1 LNYFVTGATGFI
13 GRHLVAELL
22 KRDGTIYALV
32 REGSRGKLDALA
44 QTLGA
49 PDGKIV
55 PVAGDLS
62 KPGLGID
69 DFDGPIDHLFH
80 LAAVYDIEADEDASE
95 RANVEGTQHVI
106 EFANAHE
113 VGRFHHTSS
122 IAVAGNYEGIFQE
135 DMFDEGQKLPHHYH
149 RTKYE
154 SERLVREGV
163 ETKTLVFRPGI
174 VVGHSETGEMDKIDG
189 PYYFFKLLQKLREAL
204 PEWFPLAGPEGGQT
218 NIVPVDF
225 VARAMDHISH
235 LPDDELP
242 GDSFHLVNPEP
253 MTVGETLNEF
263 AKAAHAPQFAMRVD
277 QNLTNAVPKQVRA
290 GLKAL
295 PMVKR
300 IRNQLYHDIGVP
312 PAAMENRD
320 FRAKFDARD
329 SQRALSGTGIAV
341 PPLSTYAPLLWDYWE
356 RNLDPDLFRDRSLA
370 SVIKGKRVLI
380 TGASSGIGLETA
392 LKVGEAGGEVLLVS
406 RTREKL
412 EEVAKQVEEAGGI
425 AHVHPAD
432 LSDLEDIDRLA
443 AEVLEQHGGVD
454 VLVNNAGR
462 SIRRSVER
470 SYDRFHDYERTMQLN
485 YFGALKLI
493 LAFMPGMRERKSG
506 HIINVSSI
514 GVQTNTPRFSAY
526 VASKSA
532 LDAFSRCTAPEVVAD
547 NVKFTTVYMPLVRTP
562 MIAPT
567 DIYKA
572 FPTLT
577 PDEAAQMLCDAM
589 IDKPKRMAS
598 RLGTFGEV
606 LYAISPKTVDI
617 VLNQAYNLFPDS
629 SAAKKGKDG
638 DKDKGD
644 KKALPAGEK
653 KDDGEMSTE
662 AVAMAYLLRGVH
674 F

>member
-1 LNYFVTGATGFI
+1 
-13 GRHLVAELL
+13 
-22 KRDGTIYALV
+22 
-32 REGSRGKLDALA
+32 
-44 QTLGA
+44 
-49 PDGKIV
+49 
-55 PVAGDLS
+55 
-62 KPGLGID
+62 
-69 DFDGPIDHLFH
+69 
-80 LAAVYDIEADEDASE
+80 
-95 RANVEGTQHVI
+95 
-106 EFANAHE
+106 
-113 VGRFHHTSS
+113 
-122 IAVAGNYEGIFQE
+122 
-135 DMFDEGQKLPHHYH
+135 
-149 RTKYE
+149 
-154 SERLVREGV
+154 
-163 ETKTLVFRPGI
+163 
-174 VVGHSETGEMDKIDG
+174 
-189 PYYFFKLLQKLREAL
+189 
-204 PEWFPLAGPEGGQT
+204 
-218 NIVPVDF
+218 
-225 VARAMDHISH
+225 
-235 LPDDELP
+235 
-242 GDSFHLVNPEP
+242 
-253 MTVGETLNEF
+253 
-263 AKAAHAPQFAMRVD
+263 
-277 QNLTNAVPKQVRA
+277 
-290 GLKAL
+290 
-295 PMVKR
+295 
-300 IRNQLYHDIGVP
+300 
-312 PAAMENRD
+312 
-320 FRAKFDARD
+320 
-329 SQRALSGTGIAV
+329 
-341 PPLSTYAPLLWDYWE
+341 
-356 RNLDPDLFRDRSLA
+356 
-370 SVIKGKRVLI
+370 
-380 TGASSGIGLETA
+380 
-392 LKVGEAGGEVLLVS
+392 VLLVS

-412 EEVAKQVEEAGGI
+412 EEVAKQVEELGGT

-443 AEVLEQHGGVD
+443 AEVLEAHGGVD

-532 LDAFSRCTAPEVVAD
+532 LDAFSHCTAPEVVAD

-577 PDEAAQMLCDAM
+577 PDEAALMLCDAM

-598 RLGTFGEV
+598 RLGTFGEI
-606 LYAISPKTVDI
+606 LYSISPKTVDI

-629 SAAKKGKDG
+629 SAAKKKGKDG
-638 DKDKGD
+638 DGKDKGD

>member
-1 LNYFVTGATGFI
+1 VNYFVTGATGFI

-22 KRDGTIYALV
+22 KREGTVYALV
-32 REGSRGKLDALA
+32 REGSRGKLDSLT
-44 QTLGA
+44 QRLGA
-49 PDGKIV
+49 DEGRIV
-55 PVAGDLS
+55 PVVGDLA
-62 KPGLGID
+62 KPGLGVEG
-69 DFDGPIDHLFH
+69 FDEKIDHLFH
-80 LAAVYDIEADEDASE
+80 LAAVYDVEADEEASE
-95 RANVEGTQHVI
+95 RANVEGTKHVI
-106 EFANAHE
+106 EFANAHQ

-122 IAVAGNYEGIFQE
+122 IAVAGTYKGVFQE

-154 SERLVREGV
+154 AERLVREGI
-163 ETKTLVFRPGI
+163 ETKLLVYRPGI
-174 VVGHSETGEMDKIDG
+174 VVGDSETGEMDKIDG
-189 PYYFFKLLQKLREAL
+189 PYYFFKLIQKLRHAL

-218 NIVPVDF
+218 NLVPVDF
-225 VARAMDHISH
+225 VARAMDHIGH
-235 LPDDELP
+235 LPDDDLP
-242 GDSFHLVNPEP
+242 SDTFHLVNPEP
-253 MTVGETLNEF
+253 MTVGQTLNEF
-263 AKAAHAPQFAMRVD
+263 AKAAHAPQFAMRID
-277 QNLTNAVPKQVRA
+277 PHMTNAVPKQVRA

-295 PMVKR
+295 PTIKR
-300 IRNQLYHDIGVP
+300 IRHQLFRDLGIP
-312 PAAMENRD
+312 PAAIENRD
-320 FRAKFDARD
+320 FLCTFDARD
-329 SQRALSGTGIAV
+329 AQRALSGTGIAV
-341 PPLSTYAPLLWDYWE
+341 PPLSTYAPRLWDYWE

-370 SVIKGKRVLI
+370 GVIKGKKVLI

-412 EEVAKQVEEAGGI
+412 EEVAEKIAEMGGT

-432 LSDLEDIDRLA
+432 LADLDDIDRLA
-443 AEVLEQHGGVD
+443 KEVLDEHGGID

-462 SIRRSVER
+462 SIRRSVAA
-470 SYDRFHDYERTMQLN
+470 SYDRFHDYERTIQLN

-493 LAFMPGMRERKSG
+493 LAFLPGMRERKSG

-532 LDAFSRCTAPEVVAD
+532 LDAFSRCVAPEVVGD
-547 NVKFTTVYMPLVRTP
+547 GVRFTTVYMPLVRTP
-562 MIAPT
+562 MIEPT

-606 LYAISPKTVDI
+606 LYAVSPKTVDI
-617 VLNQAYNLFPDS
+617 VLNTAYNLFPDS
-629 SAAKKGKDG
+629 KASKKAKEG
-638 DKDKGD
+638 KGD
-644 KKALPAGEK
+644 GKPASADEK